1 MPIRSPIIIKK
12 QVFFDAFE
20 LKRELGDIP
29 QYMIFLKG
37 ASYTLSGAQLGDT
50 RIYNDIDILADK
62 KVHRYD

>member
-1 MPIRSPIIIKK
+1 
-12 QVFFDAFE
+12 VFFDAFE

-37 ASYTLSGAQLGDT
+37 AGYTLSGAQLGDT

>member
-1 MPIRSPIIIKK
+1 
-12 QVFFDAFE
+12 VFFDAFE

-29 QYMIFLKG
+29 QYMIVLKG
-37 ASYTLSGAQLGDT
+37 ADYTLSGAQLGDT